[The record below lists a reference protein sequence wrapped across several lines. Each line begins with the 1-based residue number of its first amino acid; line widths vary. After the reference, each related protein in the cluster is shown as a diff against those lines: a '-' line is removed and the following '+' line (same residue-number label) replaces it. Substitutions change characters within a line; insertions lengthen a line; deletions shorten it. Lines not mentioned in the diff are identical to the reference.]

1 MATNS
6 FAAGAYASMQGIT
19 SGSVQKAASV
29 AKPPSATSFG
39 SMVLGAVGGVAASG
53 QNAES
58 QAMSALSGKSNVVD
72 VVTAVAEAEASLETF
87 VALQQKLIA
96 SYEEVMRLQV

>member
-6 FAAGAYASMQGIT
+6 FAAGAYASMQGLGT
-19 SGSVQKAASV
+19 GVVKKAAAV
-29 AKPPSATSFG
+29 AKPAGTPSFG
-39 SMVLGAVGGVAASG
+39 GMVSGAVEGLINSG
-53 QNAES
+53 RNAES
-58 QAMSALSGKSNVVD
+58 QAMSALTGKSNVVD

-87 VALQQKLIA
+87 VALQQRLIA